1 MRTKHAIFVGRLSH
15 LTEEYMV
22 VQGEQEEANV
32 IRRPLPRTCK
42 EL

>member
-1 MRTKHAIFVGRLSH
+1 MQYLWGDCHN

-22 VQGEQEEANV
+22 VQGEQEGANV